1 MFGEM
6 KYKNLYGKKEEYMK
20 ILAGIGIVIIIVVFA
35 LSSWFIG
42 RKINYSLS
50 YENMVRQTII
60 EMVEEDALK

>member
-1 MFGEM
+1 
-6 KYKNLYGKKEEYMK
+6 MK

-60 EMVEEDALK
+60 ETVKEDCLK

>member
-60 EMVEEDALK
+60 ETVKEDCLK

>member
-42 RKINYSLS
+42 RKVNYSLS

>member
-1 MFGEM
+1 
-6 KYKNLYGKKEEYMK
+6 LAIPQRKKEEYMK

-60 EMVEEDALK
+60 ETVKEDCLK